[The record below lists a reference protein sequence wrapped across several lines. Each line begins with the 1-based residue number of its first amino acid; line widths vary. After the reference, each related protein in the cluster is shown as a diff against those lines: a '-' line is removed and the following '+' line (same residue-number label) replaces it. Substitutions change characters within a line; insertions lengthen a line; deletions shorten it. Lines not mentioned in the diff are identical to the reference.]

1 MPVDDNNS
9 PDNNDDGSGRDAEH
23 QNEEPS
29 SSEIRTSAAPFATS
43 ASIAL
48 PSADNTSEDDQKPAA
63 KEYASSGGMTT
74 TTTQSATTTPP
85 SPSPAPIQVTSKKR
99 RENHEHEGRF
109 SFREPFL
116 EKLRLMLDN
125 ETNADSG
132 SIQWLDGEDAFVI
145 LDQNKFEKD
154 VIPKYFT
161 PIIFQSFLRKLYRW
175 GFKRITTTH
184 AGRYKFASATFVRR
198 PAPSTTLNGA
208 AGTVDP
214 IVPNN
219 SALEMLLRQLPAANA
234 QPNQLNTLAL
244 LAQLQQSLQPD
255 VTQDNHLNVALVN
268 ALAQQALPQIQLR
281 QQINQTQANSI
292 LQNLLAQ
299 QLVNQS
305 MLQSVQSNV
314 FSPAP
319 NQNLM
324 RSLAAASQ
332 APLVPYLNQNQ
343 VLNPF
348 APTLRTGPSSE
359 QALSLLLSN
368 IQNAATAAGANQDPG
383 SAVGNTEN
391 SSSTAT
397 DDPRRMLP
405 QSQTDSSSA
414 QPQSQR
420 KRKHPHPPS

>member
-1 MPVDDNNS
+1 LRRFVDVNVVGLLLS
-9 PDNNDDGSGRDAEH
+9 TPFILRSYSVSH
-23 QNEEPS
+23 S
-29 SSEIRTSAAPFATS
+29 TSCSTLFY
-43 ASIAL
+43 
-48 PSADNTSEDDQKPAA
+48 Q
-63 KEYASSGGMTT
+63 
-74 TTTQSATTTPP
+74 
-85 SPSPAPIQVTSKKR
+85 
-99 RENHEHEGRF
+99 
-109 SFREPFL
+109 
-116 EKLRLMLDN
+116 
-125 ETNADSG
+125 
-132 SIQWLDGEDAFVI
+132 
-145 LDQNKFEKD
+145 D

-198 PAPSTTLNGA
+198 PAPSTALNGA

-244 LAQLQQSLQPD
+244 LAQLQQSLQPA
-255 VTQDNHLNVALVN
+255 VTQDNHLNAALVN

-281 QQINQTQANSI
+281 QQQQINQTQANSI

-305 MLQSVQSNV
+305 MLQSVQSNA
-314 FSPAP
+314 FSSAP

-343 VLNPF
+343 VLNAN

-359 QALSLLLSN
+359 QALSLLLSS

-391 SSSTAT
+391 SSSSAT
-397 DDPRRMLP
+397 DDRRRMLP

>member
-1 MPVDDNNS
+1 LDFYSQLPFILRSYIVS
-9 PDNNDDGSGRDAEH
+9 HP
-23 QNEEPS
+23 
-29 SSEIRTSAAPFATS
+29 TSCSTLFY
-43 ASIAL
+43 
-48 PSADNTSEDDQKPAA
+48 Q
-63 KEYASSGGMTT
+63 
-74 TTTQSATTTPP
+74 
-85 SPSPAPIQVTSKKR
+85 
-99 RENHEHEGRF
+99 
-109 SFREPFL
+109 
-116 EKLRLMLDN
+116 
-125 ETNADSG
+125 
-132 SIQWLDGEDAFVI
+132 
-145 LDQNKFEKD
+145 D

-198 PAPSTTLNGA
+198 PAPSTALNGA

-219 SALEMLLRQLPAANA
+219 SALEMLLRQLPVANA

-244 LAQLQQSLQPD
+244 LAQLQQSLQPA
-255 VTQDNHLNVALVN
+255 VTQDNHLNAALVN

-343 VLNPF
+343 VLNAY

-359 QALSLLLSN
+359 QALSLLLSS
-368 IQNAATAAGANQDPG
+368 IQNAANQDPG

-405 QSQTDSSSA
+405 QSQSDSSSA